1 MKNLERMLT
10 MRRRGLMT
18 LSVVL
23 CMFAAAFLIG
33 CGETKTPTPSLE
45 APKIDANQGSANK
58 AEAGDAYTARI
69 KFKAED
75 GSDAIVIKRY
85 ADHDKIEI
93 NHEGINAVIKA
104 RSGAENRWKYKE
116 SADGAEEKLQVAE
129 VKLQPDSFKIVDENE
144 KLLWKVRIKD
154 GKIKISDNEDGNNSW
169 EIKSKSADKSEI
181 RNASGEEI
189 GNVKFYADNG
199 KLKVKDAANKEILV
213 SKDLKASAAPG
224 VIMFTHIPL
233 KHRVVIISELL
244 RMGQ

>member
-1 MKNLERMLT
+1 MW
-10 MRRRGLMT
+10 RRTTTGT
-18 LSVVL
+18 
-23 CMFAAAFLIG
+23 I
-33 CGETKTPTPSLE
+33 
-45 APKIDANQGSANK
+45 
-58 AEAGDAYTARI
+58 AEPEFELRA
-69 KFKAED
+69 D
-75 GSDAIVIKRY
+75 GSCFAEQ
-85 ADHDKIEI
+85 IEI
-93 NHEGINAVIKA
+93 SHEGTSAVIKA

-116 SADGAEEKLQVAE
+116 SADGAEEKVQVAE
-129 VKLQPDSFKIVDENE
+129 VKLEPDSFKIVDESE

-154 GKIKISDNEDGNNSW
+154 GKIKVSDNEDGNNSW

-181 RNASGEEI
+181 RNAAGEEI

>member
-1 MKNLERMLT
+1 MLMMKKLGVMTMTIMLC
-10 MRRRGLMT
+10 L
-18 LSVVL
+18 V
-23 CMFAAAFLIG
+23 AAAFMSG
-33 CGETKTPTPSLE
+33 CGSEQPK
-45 APKIDANQGSANK
+45 APVQNQSSNSGQTAAVSANK
-58 AEAGDAYTARI
+58 AEAGDSYTARI

-85 ADHDKIEI
+85 ADHDKVEI
-93 NHEGINAVIKA
+93 NHEGTSAVIKA

-116 SADGAEEKLQVAE
+116 SADGAEEKVQVAE

-189 GNVKFYADNG
+189 GNVKFYPDNG

>member
-1 MKNLERMLT
+1 MLMMKKTSVMTIALMLC
-10 MRRRGLMT
+10 L
-18 LSVVL
+18 V
-23 CMFAAAFLIG
+23 AAAFMSG
-33 CGETKTPTPSLE
+33 CGGEHPPAQSQSQS
-45 APKIDANQGSANK
+45 ANSCQAAAVVENK

-69 KFKAED
+69 KFKSED

-93 NHEGINAVIKA
+93 NHEGTSAVIKA

-116 SADGAEEKLQVAE
+116 SADGAEEKVQVAE
-129 VKLQPDSFKIVDENE
+129 VKLDSDSFKIVDENE
-144 KLLWKVRIKD
+144 KLLWKVRTKD
-154 GKIKISDNEDGNNSW
+154 GKIKVSDNEDGNNSW

-181 RNASGEEI
+181 RNAAGEEI
-189 GNVKFYADNG
+189 GNVKFYPDNG

>member
-1 MKNLERMLT
+1 MFTMKKFSLT
-10 MRRRGLMT
+10 T
-18 LSVVL
+18 ITV
-23 CMFAAAFLIG
+23 MFCLVTAAFLIG
-33 CGETKTPTPSLE
+33 CGGEQPPAQSQSQSSNSGQTAAVSQ
-45 APKIDANQGSANK
+45 NR
-58 AEAGDAYTARI
+58 AEAGDSYTARI

-93 NHEGINAVIKA
+93 SHEGTSAVIKA

-116 SADGAEEKLQVAE
+116 SADGAEEKVQVAE
-129 VKLQPDSFKIVDENE
+129 VKLEPDSFKIVDESE

-154 GKIKISDNEDGNNSW
+154 GKIKVSDNEDGNNSW

-181 RNASGEEI
+181 RNAAGEEI

>member
-1 MKNLERMLT
+1 MSSCITMKRP
-10 MRRRGLMT
+10 GVMT
-18 LSVVL
+18 IIL
-23 CMFAAAFLIG
+23 CLLAVAFMIG
-33 CGETKTPTPSLE
+33 CGGEQPPAQIQNQSLNSGQAAAVSE
-45 APKIDANQGSANK
+45 NQ
-58 AEAGDAYTARI
+58 AEAGDSYTARI

-93 NHEGINAVIKA
+93 KHEGISAVIKA

-116 SADGAEEKLQVAE
+116 SAAGAEEKVQVAE
-129 VKLQPDSFKIVDENE
+129 VKLEPDSFKIVDESE

-224 VIMFTHIPL
+224 VIMFSHIPL